1 MRFLLSLG
9 LTLLLVHAASANNLS
24 SWWPEQ
30 QVPDTIL
37 VCRKCTGLPEE
48 NLAMSISGNVARA
61 LNEGIV
67 DEGIWIDVGN
77 PCYRS
82 YLSSLVDRTG
92 AVKDNRTYNVWELLS
107 IYAGK
112 GILKGYVLYDAD
124 NPQTVN
130 IATTRAAVLDAVIVE
145 KSIEDKVMQTGLP
158 LLYDASNGISQR
170 DNFMEIRHLLDNDH
184 IVLASP
190 GLPNNRDFAIAYK
203 SMVYYGVDSLL
214 NEILEWV
221 EPLSPVIGWNEGP
234 ESGHIIPCTLY
245 GLVNTVSDFCY
256 NMPLLMS
263 ARDSGSLDRTFTTV
277 DPRKIRWNSRKAGYH
292 SFLMSDGDNMQWT
305 LGNFMDNDEYWAS
318 KYSGMV
324 SMSYTSCAANL
335 SMSAEDPLDMLIRT
349 QPDRSSV
356 VEYGGGYYYPDLFA
370 ARRPDRAK
378 LLGELAR
385 IVNVH
390 MQRTGIKVFGFICMD
405 LYSKEAM
412 QAYEIFARELTGIVG
427 MVAIQYSPYNGGHGD
442 VFWVKDRNGDDI
454 PVCTARYQV
463 WANLHIPGS
472 GTPQRIVECINA
484 DAEAGDDTAYG
495 FTIVHAWS
503 RFARNGDGSV
513 RELDQKSREGQRG
526 VEPVLWGADFIDRK
540 TSLVTVEELLWRIR
554 MDHDPQRTK
563 EIISEMQ

>member
-30 QVPDTIL
+30 RVPDTIL
-37 VCRKCTGLPEE
+37 LCRKCSSLPEE

-67 DEGIWIDVGN
+67 DEGIWIDVEN
-77 PCYRS
+77 QCYRS

-92 AVKDNRTYNVWELLS
+92 TVKDNRTYNVWELLS
-107 IYAGK
+107 IYASK

-145 KSIEDKVMQTGLP
+145 KSIEAKVRQSGLP

-184 IVLASP
+184 VVLASP
-190 GLPNNRDFAIAYK
+190 GLPNNRDFAIAYG

-256 NMPLLMS
+256 NLPLLMS

-277 DPRKIRWNSRKAGYH
+277 DPRKIRWSSRKAGYH

-335 SMSAEDPLDMLIRT
+335 SMSGHADKDP
-349 QPDRSSV
+349 
-356 VEYGGGYYYPDLFA
+356 A
-370 ARRPDRAK
+370 
-378 LLGELAR
+378 
-385 IVNVH
+385 
-390 MQRTGIKVFGFICMD
+390 
-405 LYSKEAM
+405 
-412 QAYEIFARELTGIVG
+412 
-427 MVAIQYSPYNGGHGD
+427 
-442 VFWVKDRNGDDI
+442 
-454 PVCTARYQV
+454 
-463 WANLHIPGS
+463 
-472 GTPQRIVECINA
+472 
-484 DAEAGDDTAYG
+484 
-495 FTIVHAWS
+495 
-503 RFARNGDGSV
+503 
-513 RELDQKSREGQRG
+513 
-526 VEPVLWGADFIDRK
+526 
-540 TSLVTVEELLWRIR
+540 
-554 MDHDPQRTK
+554 
-563 EIISEMQ
+563 

>member
-1 MRFLLSLG
+1 M
-9 LTLLLVHAASANNLS
+9 
-24 SWWPEQ
+24 
-30 QVPDTIL
+30 
-37 VCRKCTGLPEE
+37 
-48 NLAMSISGNVARA
+48 
-61 LNEGIV
+61 
-67 DEGIWIDVGN
+67 
-77 PCYRS
+77 
-82 YLSSLVDRTG
+82 
-92 AVKDNRTYNVWELLS
+92 
-107 IYAGK
+107 
-112 GILKGYVLYDAD
+112 
-124 NPQTVN
+124 
-130 IATTRAAVLDAVIVE
+130 
-145 KSIEDKVMQTGLP
+145 
-158 LLYDASNGISQR
+158 
-170 DNFMEIRHLLDNDH
+170 
-184 IVLASP
+184 
-190 GLPNNRDFAIAYK
+190 
-203 SMVYYGVDSLL
+203 
-214 NEILEWV
+214 
-221 EPLSPVIGWNEGP
+221 IGWNEGP
-234 ESGHIIPCTLY
+234 ESRHIIPCTLY
-245 GLVNTVSDFCY
+245 GLVNTVSDLCY

-263 ARDSGSLDRTFTTV
+263 ARDSGSLDRTFPTV

-335 SMSAEDPLDMLIRT
+335 SMSTEDPLDMLIRT

-370 ARRPDRAK
+370 ARRSDRAK

>member
-67 DEGIWIDVGN
+67 DEGIWIDVEN

-145 KSIEDKVMQTGLP
+145 KSIEDKVMQAGLP

-378 LLGELAR
+378 LLGGLAR

-526 VEPVLWGADFIDRK
+526 VEPVLWGADFINRK

>member
-67 DEGIWIDVGN
+67 DEGIWIDVEN

-378 LLGELAR
+378 LLGKLAR

>member
-145 KSIEDKVMQTGLP
+145 KSIEDKVMQAGLP

-170 DNFMEIRHLLDNDH
+170 DNFMEIRYLLDNDH

-234 ESGHIIPCTLY
+234 ESRHIIPCTLY
-245 GLVNTVSDFCY
+245 GLVNTVSDLCY

-335 SMSAEDPLDMLIRT
+335 SMSTEDPLDMLIRT

-370 ARRPDRAK
+370 ARRSDRAK

>member
-67 DEGIWIDVGN
+67 DEGIWIDVEN

-145 KSIEDKVMQTGLP
+145 KSIEDKVMQAGLP

-335 SMSAEDPLDMLIRT
+335 SMSAEDPLEMLIRT

-427 MVAIQYSPYNGGHGD
+427 MVVIQYSPYNGGHGD

-484 DAEAGDDTAYG
+484 DAESGDDTAYG

-563 EIISEMQ
+563 EIISEIQ

>member
-67 DEGIWIDVGN
+67 DEGIWIDVEN

-92 AVKDNRTYNVWELLS
+92 AVKDNRAYNVWELLS

-145 KSIEDKVMQTGLP
+145 KSIEDKVMQAGLP

-234 ESGHIIPCTLY
+234 ESRHIIPCTLY

-378 LLGELAR
+378 LLGELAS

-472 GTPQRIVECINA
+472 GTPQRIVECIMNFLC
-484 DAEAGDDTAYG
+484 Y
-495 FTIVHAWS
+495 
-503 RFARNGDGSV
+503 
-513 RELDQKSREGQRG
+513 L
-526 VEPVLWGADFIDRK
+526 
-540 TSLVTVEELLWRIR
+540 
-554 MDHDPQRTK
+554 
-563 EIISEMQ
+563 ISIN